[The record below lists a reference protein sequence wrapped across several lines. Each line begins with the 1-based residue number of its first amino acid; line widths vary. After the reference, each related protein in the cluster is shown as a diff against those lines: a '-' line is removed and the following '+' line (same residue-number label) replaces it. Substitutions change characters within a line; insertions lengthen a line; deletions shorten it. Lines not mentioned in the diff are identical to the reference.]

1 MLMFAAV
8 MLREHCSVHV
18 TNMYLIS
25 TIANTNKSSSAIQYG
40 MHEMR
45 KDESTW
51 HDYFSFILIFFLTCN
66 YTFHHGYQF
75 SPAKLHRSY
84 HHGLDKDAAISTHHY
99 SRTLLLPSRTASRI
113 RSLASSTPSL
123 VPIISMAS
131 SLAWSRG
138 TWILQ
143 LLSLRIELTL
153 EPLGPITCR

>member
-8 MLREHCSVHV
+8 RLGEHCSVHV
-18 TNMYLIS
+18 ISMCLIS
-25 TIANTNKSSSAIQYG
+25 TIANTNKSRSAPYNDTHG
-40 MHEMR
+40 LR
-45 KDESTW
+45 KYESTS
-51 HDYFSFILIFFLTCN
+51 HHYSSFILIFFLTCN
-66 YTFHHGYQF
+66 YAFHRGYPF